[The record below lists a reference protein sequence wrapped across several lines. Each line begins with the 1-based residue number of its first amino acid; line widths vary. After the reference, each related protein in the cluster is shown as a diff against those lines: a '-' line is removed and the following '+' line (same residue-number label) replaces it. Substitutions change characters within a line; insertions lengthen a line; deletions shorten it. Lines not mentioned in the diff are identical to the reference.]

1 MKASRQ
7 RRIVMFSVRL
17 VEHPLPS
24 LDRDIDGLIEW
35 MIETLSLVRKRGD
48 ATADM
53 GRAGVVHRLLRDHLF
68 GLPEQAWD
76 AQMLAD
82 ELAQQPAAL
91 NHHLARLVETGL
103 VGYTNE
109 GKGWRRYYLR
119 GGSLSNAVAHIQ
131 QHCNL
136 TLQQRL
142 PLLNE
147 HWTRSADP
155 LPVELP
161 QDDAAPFCI
170 GIVDHRPVGEGAV
183 GNAFSHWMND
193 FGLLGERPGQ
203 ELAADSLSVQLFST
217 LLERTLPLSLDEAAE
232 LLGGQKARVGR
243 ILDRFRATGMVERVP
258 RTDRL
263 NTALW
268 TAMTT
273 QHQRRGEDW
282 MLKKGGFQRL
292 LNEQQQGTLLK
303 ALASGTLTVDAV
315 EEHLKELEPREQ
327 MLLLNLL
334 GGRLPM
340 GYRMA
345 GSTPAIVQRHVQDR
359 LDRVLR
365 RMVRVAGLL
374 DEAFAERVEKA

>member
-1 MKASRQ
+1 
-7 RRIVMFSVRL
+7 MFSLRL
-17 VEHPLPS
+17 VERPLPS
-24 LDRDIDGLIEW
+24 VDRDVDGLVEW
-35 MIETLSLVRKRGD
+35 LVDTLCLVRKRGD
-48 ATADM
+48 ATADF
-53 GRAGVVHRLLRDHLF
+53 GRAGVVHRMLRDYLV
-68 GLPEQAWD
+68 GQPTVAWD

-82 ELAQQPAAL
+82 ELAQMPAAL

-103 VGYTNE
+103 VGFTNE
-109 GKGWRRYYLR
+109 GKGWRKYYLR
-119 GGSLSNAVAHIQ
+119 GGSMRHAVAHLQ
-131 QHCNL
+131 QHGTL
-136 TLQQRL
+136 VLQQRMA
-142 PLLNE
+142 LLDQ
-147 HWTRSADP
+147 HWRREGTP

-161 QDDAAPFCI
+161 QDESAPLLL
-170 GIVDHRPVGEGAV
+170 GLVDHRPVAEDAM
-183 GNAFSHWMND
+183 GNVLSNWMND

-203 ELAADSLSVQLFST
+203 ELAEDSISVRLFLT
-217 LLERTLPLSLDEAAE
+217 LLQRDLPLSLDEAVE
-232 LLGGQKARVGR
+232 LHGGQKARLGR

-268 TAMTT
+268 SAMTT

-282 MLKKGGFQRL
+282 LLKKGGFQRL
-292 LNEQQQGTLLK
+292 LNEQQQSTLLK
-303 ALASGTLTVDAV
+303 ALAKASLSVEQVEATLQGV
-315 EEHLKELEPREQ
+315 EPREQ

-345 GSTPAIVQRHVQDR
+345 GATPAAVQRQVQDR

-374 DEAFAERVEKA
+374 DEAMVNQANEA

>member
-1 MKASRQ
+1 
-7 RRIVMFSVRL
+7 MFSLRL
-17 VEHPLPS
+17 VERPLPS
-24 LDRDIDGLIEW
+24 LDRDVDGLIEW
-35 MIETLSLVRKRGD
+35 MIDTLCLVRKRGD

-68 GLPEQAWD
+68 GQPEQAWD

-82 ELAQQPAAL
+82 ELAHMPAAL
-91 NHHLARLVETGL
+91 NHHLSRLVETGL
-103 VGYTNE
+103 IGHTNE

-119 GGSLSNAVAHIQ
+119 GGSLSNAVAYVQ

-142 PLLNE
+142 PLLSE
-147 HWTRSADP
+147 HWNRGTDP

-161 QDDAAPFCI
+161 QEESAPFSI
-170 GIVDHRPVGEGAV
+170 GIVDHRPVAEEAV
-183 GNAFSHWMND
+183 GNALSHWMND

-203 ELAADSLSVQLFST
+203 ELAVDSLSVRLFRT

-232 LLGGQKARVGR
+232 MHGGQKARVGR
-243 ILDRFRATGMVERVP
+243 ILDRFRASGMVERVP

-282 MLKKGGFQRL
+282 LLKKGGFQRL
-292 LNEQQQGTLLK
+292 LNEQQQGPLLK
-303 ALASGTLTVDAV
+303 ALASGNLSVEGV
-315 EEHLKELEPREQ
+315 EEHLAGLEPREQ

-345 GSTPAIVQRHVQDR
+345 GTTPAIVQRHVQDR

-374 DEAFAERVEKA
+374 DEAFAEQVGTN

>member
-1 MKASRQ
+1 
-7 RRIVMFSVRL
+7 MFSVRL
-17 VEHPLPS
+17 IEHPLPTT
-24 LDRDIDGLIEW
+24 DRDVDGLIAW
-35 MIETLSLVRKRGD
+35 LIDTLALVRKRGD
-48 ATADM
+48 ATADY
-53 GRAGVVHRLLRDHLF
+53 GRAGSVHRLLRDHLI
-68 GLPEQAWD
+68 GHPEQSWD

-82 ELAQQPAAL
+82 ELAQMPASL

-103 VGYTNE
+103 IGFTNE
-109 GKGWRRYYLR
+109 GKGWRKYYLR
-119 GGSLSNAVAHIQ
+119 GGSLSNAVAHLQ
-131 QHCNL
+131 QHSKL
-136 TLQQRL
+136 LLHQRFDL
-142 PLLNE
+142 VNQLWN
-147 HWTRSADP
+147 RSGEP

-161 QDDAAPFCI
+161 QEEGAPFSL
-170 GIVDHRPVGEGAV
+170 GLVDHRPLNDGSEGDLL
-183 GNAFSHWMND
+183 SHWMND
-193 FGLLGERPGQ
+193 FGLLGERPGG
-203 ELAADSLSVQLFST
+203 EIKSDSLSVRLFSN
-217 LLERTLPLSLDEAAE
+217 LLERNLPLSLDEAAE
-232 LLGGQKARVGR
+232 QHGGQKARVGR
-243 ILDRFRATGMVERVP
+243 ILERFRATGMVERVP

-292 LNEQQQGTLLK
+292 LNETQQSGLLK
-303 ALASGTLTVDAV
+303 SLAKGKLSIDDVSKHLSNV
-315 EEHLKELEPREQ
+315 EAREQ

-345 GSTPAIVQRHVQDR
+345 GGSASAVQQRVQDR

-374 DEAFAERVEKA
+374 DEALSNSQANE